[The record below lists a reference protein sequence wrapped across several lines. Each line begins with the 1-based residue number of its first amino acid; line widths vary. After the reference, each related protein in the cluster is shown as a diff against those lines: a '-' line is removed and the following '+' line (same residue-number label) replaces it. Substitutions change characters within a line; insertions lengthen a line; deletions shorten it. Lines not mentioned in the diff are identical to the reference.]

1 MGILTGCKPRPEVL
15 KGDLD
20 DAIFAADFYHVV
32 NGGAPPVYGDP
43 GLFFRNTHPAQQL
56 KKVVSDVFTRLA
68 NPTEAGITVGLST
81 GFGGGKTHTL
91 IAMWHLARNIG
102 DPTIG
107 TELLAAAGRPR
118 SVKVVAV
125 DAGKA
130 GVPVFDAHEGIQVR
144 SLWGEIFYQLAG
156 KRGLD
161 LLGAADDPEASPSE
175 GQLKEVMPAEPVLFL
190 LDELVIYMARLSERG
205 QGNLMGFITTL
216 ASVVGSRNQA
226 ALVVTD
232 PREQQA
238 YAQQAAQLV
247 QALPGAGAKLDD
259 IFNRKTSEFDPIG
272 AESARV
278 IVRRLFES
286 VDAGAAQA
294 ASVDYH
300 ELYKRVSGDNSGLL
314 PLDARGAEYDRQ
326 LVECYPF
333 HPRLLKTAK
342 ERLSAMPA
350 FQKSRGVLRLF
361 ARIIRD
367 VWESGADLEMVN
379 AGDINWASERIR
391 ADLLQRLNRD
401 QFMAAVSADVEGH
414 ARGLDGEEARGIHR
428 RVASAILLES
438 LQNPG
443 NSGLTREEA
452 TLAVLRPEDA
462 GPEPVEAMDR
472 LAGVCWHLYP
482 SAGGNGYQFRYEPNV
497 LKQIEERMVR
507 IPLDDARG
515 RVVAEAQQYF
525 QGPQFKLSAW
535 PASPRQ
541 VPDMADL
548 QLVLAQDEALAKRV
562 CMYEDDSVPG
572 APMPRRFLNAVLAV
586 APNASAFAMAMERAQ
601 RMMTA
606 AEIESEAKG
615 EQGKLTREQL
625 GRIRPE
631 LIKRFRLD
639 TMRAFDRL
647 VLSNGTPYRL
657 EEPLQMKD
665 DELLQQVK
673 GQAIVK
679 KFLDEKKLV
688 YQPGDNLDLDR
699 LVDDLLPGAVPL
711 PNRPGVYTA
720 RAVHERFLSMKGL
733 RLLPNSEVVRQSIL
747 RAVAKGRLAMM
758 DAEGAAYCEG
768 MRVSGSAGARRK
780 VEGTPGNLTLDDRL
794 LVALAES
801 AEAAAWMKV
810 DEAKKPDDSLTTDPP
825 IVYKPTQVTASSWAK
840 TQEYAADRPLISLK
854 LTAQTPAEAAN
865 LSHLVQ
871 PFGAVSVLLDVVVD
885 GESKLGGRP

>member
-1 MGILTGCKPRPEVL
+1 MGVLTGCKPRPEVL

-43 GLFFRNTHPAQQL
+43 ALFFRNTHPAQQL

-91 IAMWHLARNIG
+91 IAMWHLAQNIG

-130 GVPVFDAHEGIQVR
+130 GVPVFDAHEGIQIR

-175 GQLKEVMPAEPVLFL
+175 GQLKEVMPAKPVLFL

-226 ALVVTD
+226 ALIVTD

-259 IFNRKTSEFDPIG
+259 IFGRKASEFDPIG
-272 AESARV
+272 TESARV

-294 ASVDYH
+294 ASVGYH
-300 ELYKRVSGDNSGLL
+300 ELYKRVSGDNPGLL

-586 APNASAFAMAMERAQ
+586 APNPSAFAMAVERAH
-601 RMMTA
+601 
-606 AEIESEAKG
+606 
-615 EQGKLTREQL
+615 
-625 GRIRPE
+625 
-631 LIKRFRLD
+631 
-639 TMRAFDRL
+639 
-647 VLSNGTPYRL
+647 
-657 EEPLQMKD
+657 
-665 DELLQQVK
+665 
-673 GQAIVK
+673 
-679 KFLDEKKLV
+679 
-688 YQPGDNLDLDR
+688 
-699 LVDDLLPGAVPL
+699 
-711 PNRPGVYTA
+711 PNP
-720 RAVHERFLSMKGL
+720 
-733 RLLPNSEVVRQSIL
+733 QI
-747 RAVAKGRLAMM
+747 
-758 DAEGAAYCEG
+758 
-768 MRVSGSAGARRK
+768 RRK
-780 VEGTPGNLTLDDRL
+780 
-794 LVALAES
+794 
-801 AEAAAWMKV
+801 
-810 DEAKKPDDSLTTDPP
+810 
-825 IVYKPTQVTASSWAK
+825 
-840 TQEYAADRPLISLK
+840 
-854 LTAQTPAEAAN
+854 
-865 LSHLVQ
+865 
-871 PFGAVSVLLDVVVD
+871 
-885 GESKLGGRP
+885 